1 MATVIDALVVTLGLD
16 AAKFK
21 KGSKE
26 TDEALDKTSGKANKA
41 NKDMEAWGKNA
52 ASSMSKLRNEV
63 LGLLA
68 VFTAGIGIKQFVE
81 NTISSTASLGRMS
94 QNLDMSAK
102 SLAQWQLANKNAGG
116 SVEGMTAQ
124 LQEAQKAV
132 SDYRLGISNSA
143 NAGFWST
150 GLAKDSD
157 FKNAETLLRARAN
170 AVQTITSKW
179 GVGIGRTKAAEMGI
193 SEDTFNLLKQGAA
206 QVDKVRDSVEKLAEA
221 QARASAPAEAFRQKW
236 DLVQGKLQAVG
247 VTIVSKLLP
256 YLERFATWLDQNQDK
271 IEAWAI
277 KAVAAIEG
285 FVKLADKAAESVG
298 GWKNVLIALLALNVL
313 SAVAPFAA
321 LAASL
326 LSVGNALGVIGGTA
340 GTSALAVLG
349 KLGASAAALGGG
361 YWLGS
366 KLNDQLGK
374 SDAGRSIQ
382 KAIGDAGLRIFRN
395 ATFGLFEREGVT
407 LSADSQARAGLASG
421 APNAAPSPS
430 TAAATTGA
438 GPAAFAAKYGAAAA
452 KAGAALGVDSRAIL
466 GQWGLETG
474 WGKSIIPGTN
484 NLGNI
489 KDFSGSGVSAK
500 DNMTGSV
507 DKYRAYA
514 SADAFAD
521 DYISLIKRKYPGAVG
536 ATSAEAFA
544 QALKKG
550 GYAEDPAYVS
560 KMARAS
566 QMAGLGGAAGA
577 TGAAQVSQA
586 AAPRANTRGS
596 GSTTTVETNF
606 NGPITVTT
614 QAKDAEGVAGG
625 MEQALSKRTFAAQ
638 ANTGLS

>member
-1 MATVIDALVVTLGLD
+1 MATVIDALIVTLGLD
-16 AAKFK
+16 SAKFK
-21 KGSKE
+21 KGAKE
-26 TDEALDKTSGKANKA
+26 TNEALDKTSEKANKT

-52 ASSMSKLRNEV
+52 AASMSKLRNEV

-68 VFTAGIGIKQFVE
+68 VFTAGVGIKQFVE

-143 NAGFWST
+143 NAGFWAT

-157 FKNAETLLRARAN
+157 FKNAESLLRARAN
-170 AVQTITSKW
+170 AVQTITAKW

-193 SEDTFNLLKQGAA
+193 SEDTFNLLKQGAS
-206 QVDKVRDSVEKLAEA
+206 QVDRIRDSVSKLAEA
-221 QARASAPAEAFRQKW
+221 QAKASSGAEAFRQKW

-247 VTIVSKLLP
+247 VTIVSRLLP

-271 IEAWAI
+271 IEAWAT
-277 KAVAAIEG
+277 KAVTAIEG
-285 FVKLADKAAESVG
+285 FVKWADKAAESIG

-313 SAVAPFAA
+313 SAVAPFVA

-366 KLNDQLGK
+366 KMNDKLGE
-374 SDAGRSIQ
+374 SDTGRSIQ

-395 ATFGLFEREGVT
+395 ATFGLFEREGVS
-407 LSADSQARAGLASG
+407 LSADSQARAALAAGVPNSPPSTSAASASG
-421 APNAAPSPS
+421 S
-430 TAAATTGA
+430 

-489 KDFSGSGVSAK
+489 KDFSGGGVSAK

-507 DKYRAYA
+507 DKYRAYP
-514 SADAFAD
+514 SAEAFAE
-521 DYISLIKRKYPGAVG
+521 DYVSLVKRKYPGAVG
-536 ATSAEAFA
+536 ATSPEAFA

-550 GYAEDPAYVS
+550 GYAEDPAYVA
-560 KMARAS
+560 KMARAA
-566 QMAGLGGAAGA
+566 QMAGMSGAVGA
-577 TGAAQVSQA
+577 SNASQVSQA
-586 AAPRANTRGS
+586 AGTRS
-596 GSTTTVETNF
+596 SVRNNSSTTTVETNF

-625 MEQALSKRTFAAQ
+625 MEQALGRRTFAAQ
-638 ANTGLS
+638 ANVGLA